1 MNSFII
7 THEDNIDFALK
18 TQTHLKNIAI
28 DTELVVGATIDNQ
41 KYKRCEVLMW
51 NWIEVLLPKCI
62 QCKKDVIIFEDD
74 VRMVRSISDI
84 PFDDYDII
92 WFGYRRG
99 KFENKNK
106 RITGTQ
112 AIYLKKEVLQD
123 LYDNF
128 YNSKNKIHL
137 DHAMSK
143 FCVKFMDKYK
153 ITQTKLSYVYEKEH
167 TSLISLDN
175 WETYS
180 TPKKNINECK

>member
-1 MNSFII
+1 MKYFIL
-7 THEDNIDFALK
+7 TYEGNIEFARE
-18 TQTHLKNIAI
+18 TQEYLKNIAI
-28 DTELVVGATIDNQ
+28 DSELVVGATIDNQ
-41 KYKRCEVLMW
+41 KYKRCEVVMW

-62 QCKKDVIIFEDD
+62 ECNEDVIIFEDD
-74 VRMVRSISDI
+74 VRMIKPLSDI

-112 AIYLKKEVLQD
+112 ALYLKKEVLKD

-128 YNSKNKIHL
+128 SSYKRKIHL

-143 FCVKFMDKYK
+143 FCVKFMEKYK
-153 ITQTKLSYVYEKEH
+153 IYQTKLSYCCEKEH

-175 WETYS
+175 WKQYS
-180 TPKKNINECK
+180 VK

>member
-1 MNSFII
+1 MKCFII
-7 THEDNIDFALK
+7 THEGNLEFAQETQEHFKKID
-18 TQTHLKNIAI
+18 I

-41 KYKRCEVLMW
+41 KYKRCEVVMW
-51 NWIEVLLPKCI
+51 TWVEVLLPKCI
-62 QCKKDVIIFEDD
+62 ECKEDVVIFEDD
-74 VRMVRSISDI
+74 VRMVQSLSDLQ
-84 PFDDYDII
+84 FDDYDII

-99 KFENKNK
+99 KLENKNK

-112 AIYLKKEVLQD
+112 AFYLKKEVLKD

-128 YNSKNKIHL
+128 YNYKRKIHC

-143 FCVKFMDKYK
+143 FCVEFMDKYK
-153 ITQTKLSYVYEKEH
+153 ITQTKLSYCYEKEH

-180 TPKKNINECK
+180 KPK